1 VEPGFPAKTNEKQKD
16 LEAAW
21 FNLNLAASKRRNR
34 HRSKSQGGCKRKNP
48 GFAFAAAEVIDP
60 STDDGV
66 TFVLIQF
73 DRATAIFDGHVAL
86 EPLTLTLTE
95 MRIGVIGLNG
105 SGKSTFARLINGL
118 VKPSVGCVT
127 LDGLDTVKDAK
138 AVLALTGFIFQNP
151 ANQIILP
158 VVGEDIAMGPRARG
172 LKGKALDEAVGAVA
186 ERLGIAHLLLRRPH
200 ELSGGEL
207 QLAALAA
214 VLVNRPKLVIF
225 DEPTN
230 QLDLKN
236 RKRVAATIHGL
247 EEQAL
252 VISHD
257 LELIADFPR
266 VLVFDQGRLA
276 FDGAA
281 EDAIARYREI
291 AAC

>member
-1 VEPGFPAKTNEKQKD
+1 MQIHFDQ
-16 LEAAW
+16 
-21 FNLNLAASKRRNR
+21 ASA
-34 HRSKSQGGCKRKNP
+34 S
-48 GFAFAAAEVIDP
+48 
-60 STDDGV
+60 
-66 TFVLIQF
+66 
-73 DRATAIFDGHVAL
+73 FDGHVAL
-86 EPLTLTLTE
+86 EPLTITFGE
-95 MRIGVIGLNG
+95 QRIGVIGLNG

-118 VKPSVGCVT
+118 VKPSSGHVT

-138 AVLALTGFIFQNP
+138 AVQARTGFIFQNP

-158 VVGEDIAMGPRARG
+158 LIGEDIAMGPKARG
-172 LKGKALDEAVGAVA
+172 LKGKALDEAVDSVA
-186 ERLGIAHLLLRRPH
+186 ARLGITHLLRRRPH

-214 VLVNRPKLVIF
+214 VLVTRPGLVIF

-236 RKRVAATIHGL
+236 RALVAGTIAAL

-257 LELIADFPR
+257 LDLIAGFSR
-266 VLVFDQGRLA
+266 VLVFHRAKLA
-276 FDGAA
+276 FDGPAS
-281 EDAIARYREI
+281 DAIARYREI